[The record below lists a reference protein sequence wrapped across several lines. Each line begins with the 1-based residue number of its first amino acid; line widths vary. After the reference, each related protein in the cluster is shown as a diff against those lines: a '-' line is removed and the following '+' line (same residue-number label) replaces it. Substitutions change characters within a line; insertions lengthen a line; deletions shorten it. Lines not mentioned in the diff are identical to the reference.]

1 MNEKELFLI
10 WQRFLDALR
19 SKKSDK
25 IIVIRDGLEMVFPR
39 DAIKYGINDL
49 GEQIDMARKEAESL
63 ITVIEDIQDTGAV
76 YDTELLKSE
85 LPWDRG

>member
-1 MNEKELFLI
+1 MNETENFLI
-10 WQRFLDALR
+10 WHRFLEAIR
-19 SKKSDK
+19 SDK
-25 IIVIRDGLEMVFPR
+25 CKTITVVRDGLEIVFPK
-39 DAIKYGINDL
+39 DAIKCGINYLGDL
-49 GEQIDMARKEAESL
+49 IDTARKEAESL